1 VFAFDDAP
9 SLSLVKLYA
18 QVRASH
24 TRNVAE
30 PVQLTGPCHEPC
42 ALGPSSNLPPT
53 ANQGSRTKREGLQED
68 VAMHEFVDRTLE
80 ALGYVQGARNI
91 DVYLRYSLELECG
104 YLGSYLSPLPLPP
117 FPCAV
122 CGSGLSRTHLSDEDS
137 ALPVTFR
144 ASTRINLLE
153 NLRNE
158 DAGQYWE
165 SRGHP
170 DTLTVLKPHGLL
182 LNHIK
187 LKTHPYKHGY
197 ALSRRIGRA

>member
-1 VFAFDDAP
+1 
-9 SLSLVKLYA
+9 
-18 QVRASH
+18 
-24 TRNVAE
+24 
-30 PVQLTGPCHEPC
+30 
-42 ALGPSSNLPPT
+42 
-53 ANQGSRTKREGLQED
+53 
-68 VAMHEFVDRTLE
+68 MHEFVDRTLE
-80 ALGYVQGARNI
+80 ALGYVHGARNI
-91 DVYLRYSLELECG
+91 DVYLPDFIGIGMWVPWLIHV
-104 YLGSYLSPLPLPP
+104 SPSPP
-117 FPCAV
+117 SPCAV

-197 ALSRRIGRA
+197 ALSHRIGRA